1 MALKAGHKLAHYE
14 ILEPIGA
21 GGMGE
26 VYKAND
32 TRLDRS
38 VAIKVLPSH
47 LAADA
52 GLRKRFEQEARA
64 VSSLNHPHICTLYDV
79 GREDGIDFIVMELL
93 EGETLA
99 ERLKRGALPL
109 DEALRYGVEIADA
122 LDKAHRRG
130 VVHRDLKPGNVM
142 ITPPGT
148 KLLDFGLAKVAA
160 AGPSE
165 GVSVLSALP
174 TEARA
179 LTAEGSIIGTLQY
192 MAPEQL
198 EGEQADART
207 DIFAF
212 GALLYEMVTG
222 TKAFEGKSQAS
233 LIAAILERQP
243 PPISTLQS
251 MSPPA
256 LDRLVRKCLAKDPE
270 ERWATAHDLHDEL
283 QWTGESGSETEVST
297 PTVRHRGNRERIVA
311 ALAAGVVAAAIASLV
326 TWSWMRPAPP
336 RLERFVIN
344 LPPGARLDTNAPD
357 TDVSISLDGTRI
369 VYVAR
374 TEEGRLLYTRTVDQ
388 LEATALQGLGGSV
401 RSPLISP
408 DGNWV
413 AFLDRSTNELKKV
426 SIHGGPPV
434 TICQLKSPMRG
445 LSWGPDNAIIFAD
458 VIAATGLW
466 RVPAGGGDPESLTTP
481 DTDKGEINHSWPET
495 LPGGQSV
502 LFTIEMGMGLDQI
515 AVLSLETGEQKILI
529 PGGSHPRYTATGHI
543 VYSVPGALRAVA
555 FDVGR
560 LEVTSDPV
568 PVLEGVT
575 TKGSRA
581 ANFSVSAEGSLVY
594 TAGPTQGGEQRTLVW
609 VDREGIEEA
618 VTAEP
623 HAYAY
628 PRISP
633 DGGRVALDVRDQNS
647 DIWIWD
653 FARETLTRLTFDPA
667 NDNYPVWTP
676 DGTRV
681 AFASSRGG
689 PVSLFWKAADGTGT
703 AERLTESKTSQSPH
717 SFSPD
722 AKQLVFKEA
731 ADPGFDLHVRALDGE
746 GSSEPLLATEFIEQ
760 NAELSPNGRWLAYES
775 NASGQFQ
782 IYVRPFPNVHDGQ
795 WLISRSG
802 GTRPLWARDGRELF
816 YLSPDGPLMR
826 VPVQTDANFVAGNA
840 EVSFE
845 EAYYGAGGPPGRTYD
860 ISPDGTRFL
869 MIKEGVASD
878 ETSAPTELILVQN
891 WFEELKRLVPTDN

>member
-1 MALKAGHKLAHYE
+1 MALEAGHKLAHYE

-47 LAADA
+47 LAADT
-52 GLRKRFEQEARA
+52 GLRKRFEQEVRA

-174 TEARA
+174 TEAGA

-270 ERWATAHDLHDEL
+270 ERWATAHDLHDDL
-283 QWTGESGSETEVST
+283 QWTAESGSETEVST

-311 ALAAGVVAAAIASLV
+311 ALVAGVVAAVIASLV
-326 TWSWMRPAPP
+326 TWSWMRSAPP

-344 LPPGARLDTNAPD
+344 LPPGARLDTSAPD
-357 TDVSISLDGTRI
+357 TDVSISRDGARI

-374 TEEGRLLYTRTVDQ
+374 TEEGRVLYSRTVDQ
-388 LEATALQGLGGSV
+388 LEATSLQGLGGHV

-413 AFLDRSTNELKKV
+413 AFLDRTANELKKV

-434 TICQLKSPMRG
+434 TICQLGSPMRG
-445 LSWGPDNAIIFAD
+445 QTWGPGNAIIFAEVVD
-458 VIAATGLW
+458 GTGLW
-466 RVPAGGGDPESLTTP
+466 RVPAGGGDPEPLTTP
-481 DTDKGEINHSWPET
+481 DIDNGERNHLWPEI
-495 LPGGQSV
+495 LPGGQAV
-502 LFTIEMGMGLDQI
+502 LFTIEMGAATESVQI

-529 PGGSHPRYTATGHI
+529 PGGSHPRYTSTGHI

-575 TKGSRA
+575 TKGSSA

-594 TAGPTQGGEQRTLVW
+594 TAGPSGGGGQRTLVW
-609 VDREGIEEA
+609 VDRQGKEEA

-623 HAYAY
+623 RSYTY

-633 DGGRVALDVRDQNS
+633 DGGRVALDVRGGDN

-653 FARETLTRLTFDPA
+653 FARETLTQLTFDPG

-681 AFASSRGG
+681 AFASSR
-689 PVSLFWKAADGTGT
+689 A
-703 AERLTESKTSQSPH
+703 
-717 SFSPD
+717 
-722 AKQLVFKEA
+722 
-731 ADPGFDLHVRALDGE
+731 
-746 GSSEPLLATEFIEQ
+746 GSSESVLEGGRRYRHGRAVDGERESAISACLL
-760 NAELSPNGRWLAYES
+760 PGREAVGVQGDRTRTW
-775 NASGQFQ
+775 
-782 IYVRPFPNVHDGQ
+782 IRPFMCTPSTARGLRSRCWQPNSPSRTRRSLQTVDG
-795 WLISRSG
+795 WPMSRPPRANSRFTCGRSRTSMMDSG
-802 GTRPLWARDGRELF
+802 
-816 YLSPDGPLMR
+816 
-826 VPVQTDANFVAGNA
+826 
-840 EVSFE
+840 
-845 EAYYGAGGPPGRTYD
+845 
-860 ISPDGTRFL
+860 
-869 MIKEGVASD
+869 
-878 ETSAPTELILVQN
+878 
-891 WFEELKRLVPTDN
+891 